1 MFNVTGTRRG
11 FSFMKSS
18 LKIGSVMGIP
28 IKLHITFV
36 LVLPMFAYIFS
47 VNPQPFGFAGVEPPT
62 MRYAL
67 SAMASILLF
76 ASVLLHELAH
86 SYLAK
91 RYGVKI
97 DSITL
102 FLFGGVSAM
111 EEIPKKPGQEAKMAF
126 AGPLTSIIIGSICVS
141 IHIYLISQNPT
152 LSLNPVYF
160 VFWILGSMNLVLGI
174 FNLLPAFP
182 MDGGRV
188 LRSLY
193 SRKMSYVKATHRAV
207 SVGKFFAILMAIFG
221 IFVGNLW
228 FPLIALF
235 IYVGAS
241 EEEQST
247 QADVAL
253 GNILVKDIMTKNVIF
268 VNPSMTVED
277 LVQFIFEKKH
287 MGYPVMER
295 GSLKG
300 IVTFTDIEQVPYLE
314 RSITLVSDIMT
325 TNVIS
330 VPSNAQANDVMKLI
344 VSKNI
349 GRVMVVDNELL
360 VGILSRTDLVRILK
374 LRLESGTITQLK
386 TK

>member
-1 MFNVTGTRRG
+1 MFNITGTRLE

-18 LKIGSVMGIP
+18 LKIGSVLGIP
-28 IKLHITFV
+28 IKLHITFI

-141 IHIYLISQNPT
+141 MYRYLISQNPAR
-152 LSLNPVYF
+152 SLNPVYL
-160 VFWILGSMNLVLGI
+160 VFWILGSMNLILGI

-193 SRKMSYVKATHRAV
+193 ARKMSYVKATHRAV

-253 GNILVKDIMTKNVIF
+253 GNILVKDIMTKNVVF

-277 LVQFIFEKKH
+277 LIQFIFEKKH
-287 MGYPVMER
+287 MGYPVMEE
-295 GSLKG
+295 GDLKG
-300 IVTFTDIEQVPYLE
+300 IVTFTDIEHVPYLE
-314 RSITLVSDIMT
+314 RSMTLVSDIMT
-325 TNVIS
+325 KNVIS
-330 VPSNAQANDVMKLI
+330 VPSNARASDAMKLI

-374 LRLESGTITQLK
+374 LRLES
-386 TK
+386 